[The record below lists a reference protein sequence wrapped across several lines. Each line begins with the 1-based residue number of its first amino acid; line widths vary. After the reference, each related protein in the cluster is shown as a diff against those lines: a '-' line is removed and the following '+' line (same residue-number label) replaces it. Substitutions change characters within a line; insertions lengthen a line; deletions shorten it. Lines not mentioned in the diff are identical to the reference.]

1 MECTD
6 ARRIITEHTYLIG
19 NTMRCW
25 PIVATHFF
33 PKGYPILLF
42 MISIR
47 LKWIITNTIIKIVAS
62 CHFGL
67 CRCCCLKSRSL
78 SLSLPRRRAPS
89 RQDTSAVL
97 MCCASSWVWSLTR
110 LRDSRPHIEPAIY
123 PCHVLL
129 RGCLQLKRDEWHHTL
144 FEAEKEDEELR
155 DVYVFCLCNKNLFTW
170 NFNIAL
176 RTHK

>member
-1 MECTD
+1 
-6 ARRIITEHTYLIG
+6 
-19 NTMRCW
+19 MRCW
-25 PIVATHFF
+25 PIAATHFI

-67 CRCCCLKSRSL
+67 CCCLKSRSL
-78 SLSLPRRRAPS
+78 SLSPRRRAPS
-89 RQDTSAVL
+89 RQDTDSVLTTSWLNVLRFQSQVGRPFAIEGLAVAYWAGDTSMSCTSAWL
-97 MCCASSWVWSLTR
+97 LTIKTGR
-110 LRDSRPHIEPAIY
+110 MALY
-123 PCHVLL
+123 P
-129 RGCLQLKRDEWHHTL
+129 
-144 FEAEKEDEELR
+144 FEENGDEELR
-155 DVYVFCLCNKNLFTW
+155 NVFCLCNKNLFTW